1 MHECVASGPRFLATS
16 SLSSTERPH
25 VCDPFL
31 VESSAARKL
40 HFIASRAEAVA
51 P

>member
-1 MHECVASGPRFLATS
+1 MHECVASGPRFLS
-16 SLSSTERPH
+16 FSERPH

-31 VESSAARKL
+31 VESVAARKL